1 MSWGHFAVLILDWG
15 KDLIFQYQKSKI
27 PWGWGCT
34 YSNIFGFSILACRS
48 SFIRFFYCFSCIGL
62 TLSKE
67 QLLKWNICRCWF
79 YWLELPTVWKP
90 AESKWSVAR
99 IRAQY
104 SLVILMGTICI
115 GNCFTNLW
123 STKFDQ
129 QNFFLTSYSF
139 TKVWILQSYFY
150 LIIRFLSPYQ
160 NSYFTKLQVT
170 LNFSDKLHILNTNN
184 IVKSPTLIL
193 NNSKIRY
200 KDTIQVCFTSL

>member
-48 SFIRFFYCFSCIGL
+48 SFIRFFFCFSCIGL
-62 TLSKE
+62 TLFKNNCSNE
-67 QLLKWNICRCWF
+67 TFVGADSIRLS
-79 YWLELPTVWKP
+79 LEAVLKP
-90 AESKWSVAR
+90 AESKQNVVR
-99 IRAQY
+99 IRGQY
-104 SLVILMGTICI
+104 YLVIVMGIICV
-115 GNCFTNLW
+115 GNCFTKLW
-123 STKFDQ
+123 STKFVQ
-129 QNFFLTSYSF
+129 QNFLLTSYSF
-139 TKVWILQSYFY
+139 TKVWIPQSYFY